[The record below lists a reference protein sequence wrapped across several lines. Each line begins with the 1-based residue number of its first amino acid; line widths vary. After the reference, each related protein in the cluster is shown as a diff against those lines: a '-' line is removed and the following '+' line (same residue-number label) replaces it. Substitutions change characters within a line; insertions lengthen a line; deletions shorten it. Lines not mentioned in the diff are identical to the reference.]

1 MVTMLVALLGII
13 DILVGISLI
22 FPSNF
27 LAFYIGVIVLIK
39 GVSSVIGSFASGF
52 YFDFMGFIDLA
63 AGIILL
69 LGLSI
74 PWLWILP
81 MIKGIYSIIAG
92 LAS

>member
-13 DILVGISLI
+13 DILVGISLM
-22 FPSNF
+22 FPNF

-69 LGLSI
+69 LGLFI

-92 LAS
+92 LS